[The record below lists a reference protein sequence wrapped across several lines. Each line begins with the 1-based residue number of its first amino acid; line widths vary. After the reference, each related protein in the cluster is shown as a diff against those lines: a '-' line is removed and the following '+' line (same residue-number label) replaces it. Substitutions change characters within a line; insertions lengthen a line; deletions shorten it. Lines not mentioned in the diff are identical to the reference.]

1 MQLDLNDFARNNPI
15 KVLNVIFTEFTNI
28 FKLKGG

>member
-15 KVLNVIFTEFTNI
+15 KVLNVKSLPNLEIFST
-28 FKLKGG
+28 